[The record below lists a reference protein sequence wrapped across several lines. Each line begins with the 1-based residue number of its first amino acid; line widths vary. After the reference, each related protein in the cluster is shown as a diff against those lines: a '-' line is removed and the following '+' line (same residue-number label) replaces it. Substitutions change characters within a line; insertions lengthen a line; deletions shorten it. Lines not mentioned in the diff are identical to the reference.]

1 VEGFITPDQRSDRL
15 VLEANLDYWDPHHF
29 PRLKRIIFDNTLG
42 QKEAE
47 ELVKTEEGRVDL
59 VTGLRPLDT
68 LRVAQSPLATVVKN
82 RGALMTVFGLLNM
95 RKHGSP
101 WTDVRL
107 RQALNFAIN
116 REDLIQYA
124 TKGNGVIIPAL
135 LPTQAFGYDPDLA
148 PYPFDPVQAR
158 QLLREAGYPEGL
170 AITLIAPE
178 GLEVQATVVGKMLEG
193 VGLTVDRQILAPVA
207 YNQKTLLS
215 HLDQPPETQ
224 TWDIALR
231 SRFDFM
237 NFPVLSF
244 YHYIILDG
252 YNDWAT
258 EQPEL
263 RQLYEQVLQ
272 TVDQEKQRELI
283 RRMERHTHDSA
294 YLLFLYNPIEL
305 FAVNKAAEFV
315 PYVNTILDF
324 DETSVTAQHWSVRKK
339 KATVLE

>member
-1 VEGFITPDQRSDRL
+1 
-15 VLEANLDYWDPHHF
+15 
-29 PRLKRIIFDNTLG
+29 
-42 QKEAE
+42 
-47 ELVKTEEGRVDL
+47 
-59 VTGLRPLDT
+59 
-68 LRVAQSPLATVVKN
+68 
-82 RGALMTVFGLLNM
+82 
-95 RKHGSP
+95 
-101 WTDVRL
+101 
-107 RQALNFAIN
+107 
-116 REDLIQYA
+116 
-124 TKGNGVIIPAL
+124 
-135 LPTQAFGYDPDLA
+135 
-148 PYPFDPVQAR
+148 
-158 QLLREAGYPEGL
+158 
-170 AITLIAPE
+170 
-178 GLEVQATVVGKMLEG
+178 
-193 VGLTVDRQILAPVA
+193 
-207 YNQKTLLS
+207 
-215 HLDQPPETQ
+215 
-224 TWDIALR
+224 
-231 SRFDFM
+231 M

-305 FAVNKAAEFV
+305 FAANKAAEFV

>member
-1 VEGFITPDQRSDRL
+1 
-15 VLEANLDYWDPHHF
+15 
-29 PRLKRIIFDNTLG
+29 
-42 QKEAE
+42 
-47 ELVKTEEGRVDL
+47 
-59 VTGLRPLDT
+59 
-68 LRVAQSPLATVVKN
+68 
-82 RGALMTVFGLLNM
+82 
-95 RKHGSP
+95 
-101 WTDVRL
+101 
-107 RQALNFAIN
+107 
-116 REDLIQYA
+116 
-124 TKGNGVIIPAL
+124 
-135 LPTQAFGYDPDLA
+135 
-148 PYPFDPVQAR
+148 
-158 QLLREAGYPEGL
+158 
-170 AITLIAPE
+170 
-178 GLEVQATVVGKMLEG
+178 
-193 VGLTVDRQILAPVA
+193 
-207 YNQKTLLS
+207 LS

-305 FAVNKAAEFV
+305 FAANKAAEFV

-324 DETSVTAQHWSVRKK
+324 DETSVTAQHWSVWKK